1 MGRFHRQEG
10 RIVDRLVTFPLKKMV
25 EHIPSEENKRIVETS
40 AGLGLPHEQIGALI
54 GIDDKT
60 LRKHYRIEL
69 NVGKAKASA
78 QIAKTLFSKAQG
90 GDTTAL
96 IWWTKAQM
104 RWAET
109 QKQEI
114 TGADGAPLVVSWKK

>member
-1 MGRFHRQEG
+1 M
-10 RIVDRLVTFPLKKMV
+10 LKH
-25 EHIPSEENKRIVETS
+25 EPSDEQRKLVETS

-60 LRKHYRIEL
+60 LRLHYRREL
-69 NVGKAKASA
+69 DIGKAKASA
-78 QIAKTLFSKAQG
+78 QIAKTLFNKAQS

-109 QKQEI
+109 QRQEI
-114 TGADGAPLVVSWKK
+114 TGADGGAQQHVVSWLK

>member
-1 MGRFHRQEG
+1 M
-10 RIVDRLVTFPLKKMV
+10 I
-25 EHIPSEENKRIVETS
+25 EHKPTDEQRKLVETS

-60 LRKHYRIEL
+60 LRKHYRQEL
-69 NVGKAKASA
+69 DVGKAKASA
-78 QIAKTLFSKAQG
+78 QIAKTLFNKAQS

-114 TGADGAPLVVSWKK
+114 TGADGGAQQHVVTWQK

>member
-1 MGRFHRQEG
+1 MN
-10 RIVDRLVTFPLKKMV
+10 
-25 EHIPSEENKRIVETS
+25 EHISSAENKRLVETS

-60 LRKHYRIEL
+60 LRKHYRTEL
-69 NVGKAKASA
+69 DLGKAKASA
-78 QIAKTLFSKAQG
+78 QIAKTLFNKAQG

-109 QKQEI
+109 QKLEH
-114 TGADGAPLVVSWKK
+114 TGADGGAQLHTVTWQK

>member
-1 MGRFHRQEG
+1 M
-10 RIVDRLVTFPLKKMV
+10 I
-25 EHIPSEENKRIVETS
+25 EHIPSAENKRLVETS

-60 LRKHYRIEL
+60 LRKHYRTEL
-69 NVGKAKASA
+69 DVGKAKASA
-78 QIAKTLFSKAQG
+78 QIAKTLFNKAQG

-114 TGADGAPLVVSWKK
+114 TGADGAAIQHSVSWLK

>member
-1 MGRFHRQEG
+1 MN
-10 RIVDRLVTFPLKKMV
+10 
-25 EHIPSEENKRIVETS
+25 EHIPSDESKRLVETS

-60 LRKHYRIEL
+60 LRKHYRTEL
-69 NVGKAKASA
+69 DLGKAKASA
-78 QIAKTLFSKAQG
+78 QIAKTLFNKAQG

-104 RWAET
+104 KWAET

-114 TGADGAPLVVSWKK
+114 SGADGGAQQMVVTWKK

>member
-1 MGRFHRQEG
+1 MN
-10 RIVDRLVTFPLKKMV
+10 
-25 EHIPSEENKRIVETS
+25 EHIPSAENKRLVETS

-60 LRKHYRIEL
+60 LRKHYRSEL
-69 NVGKAKASA
+69 DIGKAKASA
-78 QIAKTLFSKAQG
+78 QIAKTLFNKAQS

-114 TGADGAPLVVSWKK
+114 TGADGGAQIHQVTWQK

>member
-1 MGRFHRQEG
+1 M
-10 RIVDRLVTFPLKKMV
+10 I
-25 EHIPSEENKRIVETS
+25 EHIPSVENKRLVETS

-60 LRKHYRIEL
+60 LRKHYRTEL
-69 NVGKAKASA
+69 DVGKAKASA
-78 QIAKTLFSKAQG
+78 QIAKTLFNKAQG

-114 TGADGAPLVVSWKK
+114 TGADGGAQIHQVTWQK

>member
-1 MGRFHRQEG
+1 MSH
-10 RIVDRLVTFPLKKMV
+10 
-25 EHIPSEENKRIVETS
+25 EHKPSEENKRIVETS

-60 LRKHYRIEL
+60 LRKHYRTEL
-69 NVGKAKASA
+69 DVGKAKASA

-109 QKQEI
+109 QKQEV
-114 TGADGAPLVVSWKK
+114 TGANGGAQEMIVRWGGKAKDDVQDD

>member
-1 MGRFHRQEG
+1 
-10 RIVDRLVTFPLKKMV
+10 MV
-25 EHIPSEENKRIVETS
+25 EHKPTEENKRIVETS

-60 LRKHYRIEL
+60 LRKHYRTEL
-69 NVGKAKASA
+69 DLGKAKASA
-78 QIAKTLFSKAQG
+78 QIAKTLFNKAQG

-109 QKQEI
+109 QKQEVSGPDG
-114 TGADGAPLVVSWKK
+114 GAQIHQVTWLK

>member
-1 MGRFHRQEG
+1 MN
-10 RIVDRLVTFPLKKMV
+10 
-25 EHIPSEENKRIVETS
+25 EHIPNAENKRLVETS

-60 LRKHYRIEL
+60 LRKHYRTEL
-69 NVGKAKASA
+69 DVGKAKASA
-78 QIAKTLFSKAQG
+78 QIAKTLFNKAQG

-109 QKQEI
+109 QKQEHSGI
-114 TGADGAPLVVSWKK
+114 DGAAIQHNVTWQK

>member
-1 MGRFHRQEG
+1 MGRFHRQESCI
-10 RIVDRLVTFPLKKMV
+10 IVRQLTFPLDKMI
-25 EHIPSEENKRIVETS
+25 EHKPTDEQRKLVETS

-60 LRKHYRIEL
+60 LRKHYRQEL
-69 NVGKAKASA
+69 DVGKAKASA
-78 QIAKTLFSKAQG
+78 QIAKTLFNKAQS

-114 TGADGAPLVVSWKK
+114 TGADGTPLVVSWQK

>member
-1 MGRFHRQEG
+1 MN
-10 RIVDRLVTFPLKKMV
+10 
-25 EHIPSEENKRIVETS
+25 EHIPSAENKRLVETS

-60 LRKHYRIEL
+60 LRKHYRTEL
-69 NVGKAKASA
+69 DVGKAKASA
-78 QIAKTLFSKAQG
+78 QIAKTLFNKAQG

-109 QKQEI
+109 SKQEI
-114 TGADGAPLVVSWKK
+114 TGADGAPLMVTWQK